1 MPRGTLSCACALVD
15 NDIDSPLV
23 LDRESGILSFERKC
37 TSEQS
42 WAIIGFV
49 AVVLIAAAI
58 DAVFF
63 RSSCHLAF
71 DSGTT
76 SEASD
81 APPCRSNQL
90 KLRINRGGSPEPP
103 RHEDYVTL
111 NHIRGGVC
119 SFSRR
124 QTRIW
129 IFTPDGPGERGVLEV
144 GPGSDLSGTYGP
156 SLGGQLFRF
165 RYSPGCRQTGP
176 GPLARASKLGTSWP
190 AGKSGSTPVEANRLR
205 SGRRHLCARRSRLRT
220 CSCQRHSTTAAAPP
234 RKLLA
239 GRRRSPARRKP

>member
-1 MPRGTLSCACALVD
+1 MPRGTLSCACAYVD

-23 LDRESGILSFERKC
+23 LDRESGILSFQRKC
-37 TSEQS
+37 TSEHPGPS
-42 WAIIGFV
+42 
-49 AVVLIAAAI
+49 LS
-58 DAVFF
+58 
-63 RSSCHLAF
+63 RSTLFSESPRLLGA
-71 DSGTT
+71 T

-176 GPLARASKLGTSWP
+176 GPFVARVQAGDFVASREIRVYP
-190 AGKSGSTPVEANRLR
+190 CGSE
-205 SGRRHLCARRSRLRT
+205 
-220 CSCQRHSTTAAAPP
+220 PP
-234 RKLLA
+234 PFR
-239 GRRRSPARRKP
+239 

>member
-1 MPRGTLSCACALVD
+1 MHQRA
-15 NDIDSPLV
+15 
-23 LDRESGILSFERKC
+23 
-37 TSEQS
+37 S
-42 WAIIGFV
+42 WAIVGFV

-63 RSSCHLAF
+63 RSHAPASTR
-71 DSGTT
+71 GTT

-165 RYSPGCRQTGP
+165 PYSPGCRETGP
-176 GPLARASKLGTSWP
+176 GPFVARVQAGDFVASREIRVYP
-190 AGKSGSTPVEANRLR
+190 CGSE
-205 SGRRHLCARRSRLRT
+205 
-220 CSCQRHSTTAAAPP
+220 PP
-234 RKLLA
+234 PFR
-239 GRRRSPARRKP
+239 

>member
-1 MPRGTLSCACALVD
+1 MHKRIT
-15 NDIDSPLV
+15 
-23 LDRESGILSFERKC
+23 
-37 TSEQS
+37 
-42 WAIIGFV
+42 WAVVGFV
-49 AVVLIAAAI
+49 AVVLIAAAL

-63 RSSCHLAF
+63 RSHAPASGPA
-71 DSGTT
+71 STRGTT

-90 KLRINRGGSPEPP
+90 ELRINRGGPPEPP

-176 GPLARASKLGTSWP
+176 GPFVARVK
-190 AGKSGSTPVEANRLR
+190 AGDYED
-205 SGRRHLCARRSRLRT
+205 SRKIRVYR
-220 CSCQRHSTTAAAPP
+220 CGIDPQFR
-234 RKLLA
+234 
-239 GRRRSPARRKP
+239 